1 MRRTKEIKIHQV
13 ILYHLT
19 KLSWRNAFLFV
30 FVCYKDIVI
39 LWRTEMWYKDF
50 MFILSHFSSF
60 KCYKVD
66 KWMCWEVERYVW
78 AQMIKYRMRMWKSS
92 FKNKQKRWEKKNICN
107 KKLHGFQSIHPADD
121 SDDYE
126 PFLQN
131 AFLKIRCWML

>member
-66 KWMCWEVERYVW
+66 KWMCSEVERYVCELKW
-78 AQMIKYRMRMWKSS
+78 SNIECVCGKAVLKISRRDG
-92 FKNKQKRWEKKNICN
+92 KKNICN